1 MDWVKNAVMYNI
13 YPLGFCGAPRENDFK
28 LEYRL
33 DKIYDWM
40 DNFKKLGANTIV
52 FNPVFEST
60 KHGYDTID
68 YCKIDSRLG
77 DNNSFKEICDT
88 LHKNNIRVIL
98 DGVFNH
104 VGRDFFAFKDV
115 KEKHEG
121 SQYRYWFKGLNFG
134 CNNQYNDGFCYEGWA
149 GHYDLVKLDL
159 DNPQVTDYLLNA
171 VKFWIDEFDIDGLRL
186 DAADCIDLEF
196 FKKLKNVCK
205 SKKPDFWLY
214 GEIVGGDYNR
224 WANSETLDSVTN
236 YECYKGFF
244 SAHNDHNYFEIAH
257 SFERQFGNYGIY
269 KNIYLYNFVD
279 NHDVNRIASSL
290 NNQKHLNNVYTLLYT
305 MVGVP
310 TIYYGSEW
318 AIQGKRTPHS
328 DYELRP
334 CLDIDNIPNPNYD
347 LYNHLCKLGKIRHN
361 LEALK
366 NGEFKNVNIKN
377 EQYVFSRKT
386 NNQLVYIALNL
397 SDNKVDIDFQVE
409 GNGVL
414 TDVLN
419 NNEKF
424 NVNGYSTIPLNPNS
438 SRILVLNDGSY
449 AMDFDRDT
457 EDTSVEIVKE
467 KSEKTAKANEE
478 ITPIEVKI
486 GKYRHFKGGEYKV
499 IGIAKHSE
507 TGEEMVVYQALY
519 DNNSLWVRPKKM
531 FEEVIERE
539 GKKIRR
545 FEPIS

>member
-1 MDWVKNAVMYNI
+1 
-13 YPLGFCGAPRENDFK
+13 
-28 LEYRL
+28 
-33 DKIYDWM
+33 
-40 DNFKKLGANTIV
+40 
-52 FNPVFEST
+52 
-60 KHGYDTID
+60 
-68 YCKIDSRLG
+68 
-77 DNNSFKEICDT
+77 
-88 LHKNNIRVIL
+88 
-98 DGVFNH
+98 
-104 VGRDFFAFKDV
+104 
-115 KEKHEG
+115 
-121 SQYRYWFKGLNFG
+121 
-134 CNNQYNDGFCYEGWA
+134 
-149 GHYDLVKLDL
+149 
-159 DNPQVTDYLLNA
+159 
-171 VKFWIDEFDIDGLRL
+171 
-186 DAADCIDLEF
+186 
-196 FKKLKNVCK
+196 
-205 SKKPDFWLY
+205 
-214 GEIVGGDYNR
+214 
-224 WANSETLDSVTN
+224 
-236 YECYKGFF
+236 
-244 SAHNDHNYFEIAH
+244 
-257 SFERQFGNYGIY
+257 
-269 KNIYLYNFVD
+269 
-279 NHDVNRIASSL
+279 
-290 NNQKHLNNVYTLLYT
+290 

-366 NGEFKNVNIKN
+366 YGEFKNVNIKN

-449 AMDFDRDT
+449 AMDFGRDT
-457 EDTSVEIVKE
+457 EETPVEIVKE
-467 KSEKTAKANEE
+467 KSEKTVKVKEE

-531 FEEVIERE
+531 FEEVIERD
-539 GKKIRR
+539 GKKLRR